1 MYPVS
6 DAFHEAVSNGNRQM
20 PLLIFED
27 CVFTSEDIKV
37 DSGIDFQDY
46 CNTETD
52 IAIGGTPSNELSL
65 TLFNDDRLLNDY
77 TFGEFLATIGVLL
90 EENTYKQRGFVTVT
104 TGQAQYVGSSE
115 TPYLTRGGT
124 AVSSQP
130 TFPVQSILA
139 YDGKVYCFG
148 NEGEYAVYNDS
159 TGANITAQNSLNAF
173 MQRKGAGW
181 SGKGIYYNK
190 KTRILFIYEG
200 GTRQRYEF
208 CPLGVFTAERP
219 NVPDKIEI
227 DFTCYDRMQNFEQD
241 MPTASE
247 LGMTYPNTIG
257 GLYFKL
263 CQYAEVPTKVTDF
276 INSDADITTEPTEFE
291 SVTMRT
297 VLGWIAEAACAN
309 AKVDRDGFMCL
320 KWLESTS
327 QTFDE
332 SGYSSFETYWYETK
346 QIDKLYN
353 RDTSNVT
360 DTVIGSGDNAYLI
373 QDNPL
378 LAGAVE

>member
-6 DAFHEAVSNGNRQM
+6 SAFHEAVRNGNRQM

-37 DSGIDFQDY
+37 DSGLEFHDY
-46 CNTETD
+46 FNTETD
-52 IAIGGTPSNELSL
+52 ISIGETPSNELSF

-90 EENTYKQRGFVTVT
+90 EEDTYKHRGFVTVT
-104 TGQAQYVGSSE
+104 TGHAQYVGNN
-115 TPYLTRGGT
+115 TAPYLTRGGT
-124 AVSSQP
+124 AVASQP
-130 TFPVQSILA
+130 VFPVQSLLA
-139 YDGKVYCFG
+139 YDGKVWCFG
-148 NEGEYAVYNDS
+148 NEGEWAVYNDS
-159 TGANITAQNSLNAF
+159 DGSNITGSNSLNAF
-173 MQRKGAGW
+173 MKHKSAGW

-190 KTRILFIYEG
+190 KSRILFIYQG
-200 GTRQRYEF
+200 GTRERYEF
-208 CPLGVFTAERP
+208 CPLGYFTAERP

-247 LGMTYPNTIG
+247 MGMTYPNTIG
-257 GLYFKL
+257 GLFFRM
-263 CQYAEVPTKVTDF
+263 CAYAEVPTKVTDF
-276 INSDADITTEPTEFE
+276 INSDADITSEPEEFD

-309 AKVDRDGFMCL
+309 AKVDRDGYMCL
-320 KWLESTS
+320 KWLENTS
-327 QTFDE
+327 QSFDE
-332 SGYSSFETYWYETK
+332 SGYSSLETYWYATK
-346 QIDKLYN
+346 AIDKLYN
-353 RDTSNVT
+353 RDTSSVS
-360 DTVIGSGDNAYLI
+360 DTIVGSGDNAYLI

-378 LAGAVE
+378 LSGAVE